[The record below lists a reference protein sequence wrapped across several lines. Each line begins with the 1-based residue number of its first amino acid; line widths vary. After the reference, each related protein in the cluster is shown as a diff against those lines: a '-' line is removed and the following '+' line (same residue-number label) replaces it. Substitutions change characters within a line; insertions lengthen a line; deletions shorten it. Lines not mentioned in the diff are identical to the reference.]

1 VRGDL
6 FRLRPG
12 KDSGGHEQRGPRYAV
27 AIQSDGILLSTLI
40 VAPTSASAQA
50 AIFRPEIEMD
60 GTRTRV
66 LVDQMRAVDASRL
79 GLRRTS
85 RDGGH
90 GCGLPSGR
98 VARLPVLPG
107 DGPPDSCLSVLAG
120 YLVKYQNCGVLSYWV
135 RFSNAVGSVAEMF
148 DFQAQL

>member
-12 KDSGGHEQRGPRYAV
+12 KDSAGHEQRGPRYAV

-40 VAPTSASAQA
+40 VAPTSTSAQA
-50 AIFRPEIEMD
+50 AIFRPEIELD

-79 GLRRTS
+79 
-85 RDGGH
+85 DDFA
-90 GCGLPSGR
+90 GR
-98 VARLPVLPG
+98 LDAMETGEVDRAVRLML
-107 DGPPDSCLSVLAG
+107 
-120 YLVKYQNCGVLSYWV
+120 GVL
-135 RFSNAVGSVAEMF
+135 
-148 DFQAQL
+148 

>member
-12 KDSGGHEQRGPRYAV
+12 QDSAGHDQRVPRYAV

-40 VAPTSASAQA
+40 VAPTSTSAQA

-79 GLRRTS
+79 G
-85 RDGGH
+85 GFA
-90 GCGLPSGR
+90 GR
-98 VARLPVLPG
+98 LDAAETEEVDRAVRLILG
-107 DGPPDSCLSVLAG
+107 IL
-120 YLVKYQNCGVLSYWV
+120 
-135 RFSNAVGSVAEMF
+135 
-148 DFQAQL
+148 